1 MARYIGATG
10 AFNGFQVGLDNS
22 GLGGPRAGGLD
33 PRVVLANAGGGSGGG
48 GIIQNGG
55 TSPKPTTG
63 QQIATA
69 ATNLANQ
76 IIAEQTIAESV
87 VTNGR
92 IYTTFGAGD
101 IQGEYEEIVT
111 KGLFLAVKLVVSIKI
126 IFKYQFWGKIC
137 EK

>member
-33 PRVVLANAGGGSGGG
+33 PRVVLANAGGGSSGG

-76 IIAEQTIAESV
+76 ILAEQQIAESV
-87 VTNGR
+87 ATNGR
-92 IYTTFGAGD
+92 IYTTFGPGD

-111 KGLFLAVKLVVSIKI
+111 KGLFTGNTGSLTTMFTSSLLTAT
-126 IFKYQFWGKIC
+126 
-137 EK
+137 